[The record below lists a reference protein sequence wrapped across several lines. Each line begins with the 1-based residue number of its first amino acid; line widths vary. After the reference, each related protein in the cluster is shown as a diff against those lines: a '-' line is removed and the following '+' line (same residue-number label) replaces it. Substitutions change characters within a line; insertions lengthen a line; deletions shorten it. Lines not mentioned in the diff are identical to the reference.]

1 VKPVLAAGLLAMLT
15 AAAAAQTAGRP
26 AAFSPNRL
34 WDGKTPDF
42 RGIWQ
47 VRDTAFA
54 NIEGHPAEKGIAGSK
69 SIVVD
74 PPDGKI
80 PYKPDALAKRQMNS
94 RARATAD
101 PSLKCY
107 QAGVPRATYLPTPLQ
122 ILQSPG
128 NFAIVYQE
136 NHAFRVFQPEGRPH
150 FDNTDWWMGDTRYR
164 WDGETLVADVA
175 ALTDELWLDGAGNF
189 HSTEVHI
196 VERYR
201 MTGADS
207 LEYEARIEDPVVY
220 SRPWML
226 RTVLYRVKQ
235 PGARII
241 EDECLEDANGVRHHI
256 SPTDPRNLLKSDYSR
271 WKKSSSEGLCPP
283 SELSPREVDVRTRRH
298 HVDKLLVRHSDDE
311 RIAIAR
317 FPVRE
322 FIELALDRHHQHVVL
337 QQRVDARG

>member
-1 VKPVLAAGLLAMLT
+1 MKLAT
-15 AAAAAQTAGRP
+15 AAAAAAVLAAATPFTP
-26 AAFSPNRL
+26 ARS

-47 VRDTAFA
+47 VKDTAYV
-54 NIEGHPAEKGIAGSK
+54 NVEGHAAANGVAAAK

-74 PPDGKI
+74 PLDGRI
-80 PYKPDALAKRQMNS
+80 PYTPEALATRNENYRS
-94 RARATAD
+94 RATAD
-101 PSLKCY
+101 PSNRCY
-107 QAGVPRATYLPTPLQ
+107 QAGVPRATYLATPLQ

-136 NHAFRVFQPEGRPH
+136 NHAFRVFHPATRPH

-164 WDGETLVADVA
+164 WDGDTLVADVA
-175 ALTDELWLDGAGNF
+175 AQTGEAWLDQAGNF
-189 HSTEVHI
+189 HSNDVHI

-201 MTGADS
+201 MTSADT

-220 SRPWML
+220 TRPWTL
-226 RTVLYRVKQ
+226 RTVLYRVKR

-271 WKKSSSEGLCPP
+271 WKRSSP
-283 SELSPREVDVRTRRH
+283 
-298 HVDKLLVRHSDDE
+298 
-311 RIAIAR
+311 
-317 FPVRE
+317 
-322 FIELALDRHHQHVVL
+322 
-337 QQRVDARG
+337 